1 MTALT
6 AAFLILHLIGAAAI
20 LGGAIRQWF
29 GSRAVSALVLWAA
42 RIQLLT
48 GLVLTGLTYAG
59 DESPNHW
66 KIAVKLLVALAV
78 VGVAESNRKKGAAPR
93 AIALVLALTTVN
105 IIVAVAWH

>member
-6 AAFLILHLIGAAAI
+6 TAFVILHLIGAAAI
-20 LGGAIRQWF
+20 LGGAVRQWF

-48 GLVLTGLTYAG
+48 GLVLTGLAYSSS
-59 DESPNHW
+59 EPPNHW

-78 VGVAESNRKKGAAPR
+78 VGLAESNRKKTAAPR
-93 AIALVLALTTVN
+93 AILLILALTTVN
-105 IIVAVAWH
+105 VIVAFAWR